1 MRQSFLCVCSI
12 LALSAAAGCTTNV
25 SGGEAA
31 PKMTFNYVEPLTL
44 SVGSKV
50 IDDRHMPA
58 ADDASDDLPTPPS
71 LALRRYA
78 ENRLK
83 SAGGSDTLYFVI
95 EEANVTKVTEQPEG
109 KVMKWVGVN
118 NSDKYSMSVVVR
130 LYMQD
135 ANGSQSNHSLLN
147 FNRSVTIPHHYTL
160 AEKELEKLKFME
172 NFMKDVDGAVEN
184 TVRTRG
190 WLASGAYGAAPVQ
203 L

>member
-1 MRQSFLCVCSI
+1 MRQSFLCMCSI
-12 LALSAAAGCTTNV
+12 LALAAAAGCTTNV

-31 PKMTFNYVEPLTL
+31 PKMSFNYVEPLTL
-44 SVGSKV
+44 NVGSKV

-58 ADDASDDLPTPPS
+58 ANDASDDLPTPPS

-83 SAGGSDTLYFVI
+83 SLGGTDTLYFVI
-95 EEANVTKVTEQPEG
+95 EEANVTKVIEKPDG
-109 KVMKWVGVN
+109 KVMQWVGVN
-118 NSDKYSMSVVVR
+118 DSDKYSMSVVVR

-147 FNRSVTIPHHYTL
+147 FNRSVTIPHHYSL

-172 NFMKDVDGAVEN
+172 NFMKDVDDAVEN

-190 WLASGAYGAAPVQ
+190 WIANGYNTTPVQ